1 MRTLVSSGADA
12 DLRSLRGISATDL
25 GGVLAP
31 HSWALHTQARILG
44 DQYYLSPTDI
54 DSNYPPLGQM
64 LQTELYMEEA
74 QSMVAN
80 RSWPSAVAR
89 ASAGHVDAQADA
101 VDAQADV
108 QADAV
113 EVQMATLQSMLAETD
128 EAVAANARARAA
140 LERQREVERASDM
153 AALHEQDARR
163 QAKSAEMRAE
173 QAARSA
179 SLLARIE
186 ERAGGV
192 YNARMDTLHDETA
205 AEGARRAAAAAAAAE
220 EASAEAVR
228 AAAAAEAAEMAAAS
242 TSDGVVNACHVVTH
256 VFVCACACPV
266 SEPTA
271 RGGGACRVFSQGGA
285 ADRGGA
291 DDVSDRTS
299 PLRMSPA
306 RMRTSPVVPEEPE
319 VTGPVLVKGDM
330 VTLARD
336 APGFFTLR
344 CASCGGFARSFSTE
358 ILQCDA
364 RVFSSRKPREKWLA
378 QSRSERAGRGG
389 LAGSR

>member
-89 ASAGHVDAQADA
+89 TSAGHVDAQADA
-101 VDAQADV
+101 VTDGGEA
-108 QADAV
+108 AV

-173 QAARSA
+173 QASRSA
-179 SLLARIE
+179 ALLARIE
-186 ERAGGV
+186 ERAGP

-220 EASAEAVR
+220 EAAAEAVR
-228 AAAAAEAAEMAAAS
+228 AAAAAEAAEMAAAEMASAS

-256 VFVCACACPV
+256 
-266 SEPTA
+266 
-271 RGGGACRVFSQGGA
+271 
-285 ADRGGA
+285 
-291 DDVSDRTS
+291 DDASDRTS

-306 RMRTSPVVPEEPE
+306 RMRISLPEEPE

-344 CASCGGFARSFSTE
+344 CASCGGFVRSFLTE